1 MIGTVLFGQTHSD
14 LEKGVVEMKLPQ
26 FDIASLLEGIPH
38 AAALLDPDGRLLLM
52 NRLLEATTG
61 YSTREVA
68 GVHAEL
74 VIRSNAGNSRGQL
87 YQTVLESGEALAVT
101 GDIVN
106 CNRRKIPIR
115 YTISPQYNNGQDI
128 IGLLAIV
135 EDLSWCQAEKTG
147 KSISDVYD
155 TTGFLGHSPKV
166 QQVIDLL
173 PVLSRTDSS
182 VLITGETG
190 TGKDR
195 MAEII
200 HQNSDRNRYP
210 FVKINCGALPA
221 GLLESELFGHVKG
234 AFTSA
239 TRDKIGMFQL
249 ADKGTVFLT
258 EIGDM
263 PLPLQVKLLSFLDD
277 MEFIPV
283 GAEKK
288 VRVDVRIIAATHR
301 PLRDQVTRGEFRE
314 DLFYRLHVLH
324 LNLPPLRERGDD
336 IRLLLDHFLQQFA
349 KKLHKTIVGISPE
362 AMDVLLTY
370 RYPGNV
376 RELRNIVEYTA
387 NVCKKKKISAE
398 MLPSYIFESQQNI
411 RKIAPHPLVAE
422 KVMPTEHHRDG
433 TWEEIERQMIVETL
447 TRCSGNRTKAA
458 KSLNWGRMKLYRK
471 LKHYNLM

>member
-1 MIGTVLFGQTHSD
+1 
-14 LEKGVVEMKLPQ
+14 MKFPQ
-26 FDIASLLEGIPH
+26 FDITSLLEGIPH
-38 AAALLDPDGRLLLM
+38 AAALLDSSGHLLLM
-52 NRLLEATTG
+52 NRLMEATTG
-61 YSTREVA
+61 YSNSEVT
-68 GVHAEL
+68 GFHGEL
-74 VIRSNAGNSRGQL
+74 VIRSNAGNNRGQL
-87 YQTVLESGEALAVT
+87 YRAVLESGEAVAVT
-101 GDIVN
+101 GDIIN
-106 CNRRKIPIR
+106 CNRRKVPIR
-115 YTISPQYNNGQDI
+115 YTISPQYSSPDQEI
-128 IGLLAIV
+128 IGLLIIV
-135 EDLSWCQAEKTG
+135 EDVSWCQSEKPG
-147 KSISDVYD
+147 ESLGNVYD
-155 TTGFLGHSPKV
+155 TSGFIGYSPKV

-200 HQNSDRNRYP
+200 HQNSSRNRYP

-234 AFTSA
+234 SFTSA

-283 GAEKK
+283 GGEKK

-301 PLRDQVTRGEFRE
+301 PLREQVAHGDFRE

-349 KKLHKTIVGISPE
+349 KKLQKAIVGISPE
-362 AMDVLLTY
+362 AMEVLAAYT
-370 RYPGNV
+370 YPGNV
-376 RELRNIVEYTA
+376 RELRNIVEYMV
-387 NVCKKKKISAE
+387 NVCRKKKIGIE
-398 MLPSYIFESQQNI
+398 MLPPYILESPRTI
-411 RKIAPHPLVAE
+411 KEPEPKEPAVPFASVERI
-422 KVMPTEHHRDG
+422 MPADHSREA
-433 TWEEIERQMIVETL
+433 TWEEIERQLIVETL

-458 KSLNWGRMKLYRK
+458 LALNWGRMKLYRK

>member
-1 MIGTVLFGQTHSD
+1 
-14 LEKGVVEMKLPQ
+14 MKFPQ
-26 FDIASLLEGIPH
+26 FDITSLLEGIPH
-38 AAALLDPDGRLLLM
+38 AAALLDSNGYLLLM
-52 NRLLEATTG
+52 NRLMEATTG
-61 YSTREVA
+61 YNNGEVA
-68 GVHAEL
+68 GFHAEL
-74 VIRSNAGNSRGQL
+74 VIRTNAGNNRGQL
-87 YQTVLESGEALAVT
+87 YQSVLDSGEAVAVT
-101 GDIVN
+101 GDIIN

-115 YTISPQYNNGQDI
+115 YTISPQYSIREQEI
-128 IGLLAIV
+128 IGLLVIV
-135 EDLSWCQAEKTG
+135 EDVSWCQSERPG
-147 KSISDVYD
+147 ESLGNVYD
-155 TTGFLGHSPKV
+155 TSGFIGYSPKV

-190 TGKDR
+190 TGKDQ

-200 HQNSDRNRYP
+200 HQNSPRNRFP

-234 AFTSA
+234 SFTSA

-283 GAEKK
+283 GGEKK

-301 PLRDQVTRGEFRE
+301 PLREQVARGEFRE

-336 IRLLLDHFLQQFA
+336 IRLLLDHFLQKFA
-349 KKLHKTIVGISPE
+349 KKLQKTIVGISPE
-362 AMDVLLTY
+362 AMEVLSVY
-370 RYPGNV
+370 SYPGNV
-376 RELRNIVEYTA
+376 RELRNIVEYMV
-387 NVCKKKKISAE
+387 NVCRKKKISSE
-398 MLPSYIFESQQNI
+398 MLPPYILEAQRNFGGKEDKAPSVTFSSNESISPPEN
-411 RKIAPHPLVAE
+411 
-422 KVMPTEHHRDG
+422 HREA
-433 TWEEIERQMIVETL
+433 TWEEIERQLIVETL

-458 KSLNWGRMKLYRK
+458 QILKWGRMKLYRK